1 MEKAWVPSV
10 ASYKRNDEGLFD
22 RQDLTRIADESVRGL
37 GRDFHNMTAEDKKN
51 YLNKLRAKEEF
62 DKLNKDLSLDD
73 GESKLKKLKNE
84 VVLMDRQK

>member
-1 MEKAWVPSV
+1 
-10 ASYKRNDEGLFD
+10 
-22 RQDLTRIADESVRGL
+22 
-37 GRDFHNMTAEDKKN
+37 MTAEDKKN

-62 DKLNKDLSLDD
+62 DKLNKDLSLDE